1 VLLVVLPLAFIPRP
15 VHVDVAS
22 GAVGLIVQ
30 PIPLK
35 HIPVGVQK
43 APATICHVIIP
54 VPLIFAPVNPNL
66 NPSPSFQPIFW
77 IYLALIN
84 STIGKVKDFADA
96 SLVLDERGSTSVYE
110 GSKAFFQ
117 LSNFLALVEM

>member
-30 PIPLK
+30 PI
-35 HIPVGVQK
+35 
-43 APATICHVIIP
+43 
-54 VPLIFAPVNPNL
+54 PLIFAPVNPNL